1 MCQYPSKKH
10 GYVLLLRQA
19 NYTNAML
26 TKEQAI
32 KLAGSQANLARLLG
46 VSRAAVW
53 QWQTIPRGRVYQL
66 MVLRPE
72 WFEVIE

>member
-1 MCQYPSKKH
+1 
-10 GYVLLLRQA
+10 
-19 NYTNAML
+19 ML

-32 KLAGSQANLARLLG
+32 QLAGSQAKLVRLLG

-53 QWQTIPRGRVYQL
+53 QWESIPMGRIYQL

-72 WFEVIE
+72 WFKVIE